1 MFKVNYETPKRR
13 HWRRFSVFIVNFEHI
28 SHLVL
33 VYLLLTYQLNTG
45 WVMWK
50 RLNPS
55 YCTNMTSHGRSVT
68 SL

>member
-13 HWRRFSVFIVNFEHI
+13 HWRRFSVYIVNFEHI

-33 VYLLLTYQLNTG
+33 VFTYQLNTG